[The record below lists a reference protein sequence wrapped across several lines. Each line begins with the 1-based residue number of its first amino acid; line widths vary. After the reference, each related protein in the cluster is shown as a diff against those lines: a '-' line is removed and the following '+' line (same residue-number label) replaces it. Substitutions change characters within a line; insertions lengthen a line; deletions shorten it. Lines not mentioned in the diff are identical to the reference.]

1 MRVYTECSNAE
12 CLLGLNSAEG
22 NGKLQCVL
30 HFSLLLTMG
39 DSVILLEAADLCK
52 QHTRLF
58 SKRRNVLSKT
68 FLLV

>member
-1 MRVYTECSNAE
+1 MPVSTKNNNGE

-39 DSVILLEAADLCK
+39 DSLILLEAADLCIQQTFQQDK
-52 QHTRLF
+52 ELF
-58 SKRRNVLSKT
+58 YL
-68 FLLV
+68 